1 MIYIRREGHA
11 GISGRGAGNIRMD
24 LRITGEQVEAAAQG
38 GTGRGRVAMS
48 VNQDSGMRVLEDP
61 LTNKGTAFT
70 EAERSELGLRGL
82 VPTAVETLDQQA
94 RRSAPMQ
101 IGDARI
107 PVAQCNNVY
116 IFPGVGLVVTA
127 VRATRITDAMMTAAA
142 RTLAAAAPS
151 HHDPHG
157 MLLPGRAQLPDIA
170 LLVAA
175 AVAGAAVAGAP
186 APALTAD
193 QIGQAIL

>member
-1 MIYIRREGHA
+1 M
-11 GISGRGAGNIRMD
+11 
-24 LRITGEQVEAAAQG
+24 
-38 GTGRGRVAMS
+38 
-48 VNQDSGMRVLEDP
+48 
-61 LTNKGTAFT
+61 
-70 EAERSELGLRGL
+70 
-82 VPTAVETLDQQA
+82 
-94 RRSAPMQ
+94 
-101 IGDARI
+101 
-107 PVAQCNNVY
+107 
-116 IFPGVGLVVTA
+116 TA

-151 HHDPHG
+151 HHEPHG

-175 AVAGAAVAGAP
+175 TVAGAAVAGAP

>member
-1 MIYIRREGHA
+1 
-11 GISGRGAGNIRMD
+11 
-24 LRITGEQVEAAAQG
+24 
-38 GTGRGRVAMS
+38 MS
-48 VNQDSGMRVLEDP
+48 VDQDSGMRVLQDP
-61 LTNKGTAFT
+61 LANKGTAFT

-94 RRSAPMQ
+94 RRGAPMQ
-101 IGDARI
+101 IGDARV

-116 IFPGVGLVVTA
+116 IFLGVGLAVTA

-157 MLLPGRAQLPDIA
+157 MLLPGRAQMPDTA